1 MIPFA
6 PCTTESLGSVYLPVS
21 LLVLHLVML
30 AHYGSY
36 TTDSDRLIQIIQM
49 PFLIALHVSIT
60 LVVDS
65 PASSL
70 GVASIY

>member
-36 TTDSDRLIQIIQM
+36 TTDRLIQIIQM

>member
-1 MIPFA
+1 
-6 PCTTESLGSVYLPVS
+6 
-21 LLVLHLVML
+21 ML

-36 TTDSDRLIQIIQM
+36 TTDRLIQIIQM